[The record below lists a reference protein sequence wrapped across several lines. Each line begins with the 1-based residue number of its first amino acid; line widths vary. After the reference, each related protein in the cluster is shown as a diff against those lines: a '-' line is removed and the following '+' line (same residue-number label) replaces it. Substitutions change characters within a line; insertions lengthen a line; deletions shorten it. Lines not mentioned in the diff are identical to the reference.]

1 MRSPSAV
8 RELLLIRAEVTAVAS
23 RLHLPA
29 EPIIHTLTV
38 ALLLLL
44 QNDARALV
52 KHQRWRD
59 LPKAVK
65 DHVKADVSALA
76 VQVPLERRSLCGYAR
91 AVAAAALPAAHPP
104 SSFFSSVLLD
114 LQLVPALSGSHPAPR
129 TAAAQAIAKLGKIE
143 VPEGAWPEL
152 VDGLVGAAMS
162 DAVPEATK
170 TASLTAIG
178 FLCEEI
184 VREPH
189 CRSRLQQ
196 VTAAQLIQLPA
207 AAQAQHGRTAG

>member
-1 MRSPSAV
+1 M
-8 RELLLIRAEVTAVAS
+8 
-23 RLHLPA
+23 
-29 EPIIHTLTV
+29 
-38 ALLLLL
+38 

-65 DHVKADVSALA
+65 DHVKADVSAVTQTHRQLSFCHW
-76 VQVPLERRSLCGYAR
+76 LTHWGTCSSTTTLHR
-91 AVAAAALPAAHPP
+91 P
-104 SSFFSSVLLD
+104 SSLSLSPSQA
-114 LQLVPALSGSHPAPR
+114 LQLVPSLSASHAAPR

-184 VREPH
+184 VRSKPCALAR
-189 CRSRLQQ
+189 CR
-196 VTAAQLIQLPA
+196 
-207 AAQAQHGRTAG
+207 QAQDAGRSSTPNAPVNDNSQQSEQPPATS